1 MFRRQKSSVYSP
13 SPLSR
18 SQAQAN
24 SNTDSTQVSYNYVA
38 DHTTSLA
45 LEQVEGEQSNGMES
59 AETLSPAS
67 TLSDVDIG
75 YPLERVERVG
85 SPELLADS
93 DPPWPTAIIGSRPS
107 STDSSPTD
115 YMYDSESRPDFLLT

>member
-1 MFRRQKSSVYSP
+1 MFRRQNSSLYLP

-18 SQAQAN
+18 SQAQAD
-24 SNTDSTQVSYNYVA
+24 SDPDSTQVSYNYVA
-38 DHTTSLA
+38 DYTTSLA
-45 LEQVEGEQSNGMES
+45 LEQVEGEHSNGMES
-59 AETLSPAS
+59 AGTLSPAS
-67 TLSDVDIG
+67 TLSDIDIG

-93 DPPWPTAIIGSRPS
+93 DPPWPTAVIGSRPS

-115 YMYDSESRPDFLLT
+115 YMYDSRSHPDFLLT